1 MSAAL
6 LPLRTR
12 WPYARYVWLALVL
25 ITGLAYL
32 WGLDGVYI
40 PKFGDEMVYAHIAR
54 LTAESGHWLPL
65 QSDIP
70 NMRNTKPP
78 LLFWQAMVAGQWGA
92 DWRLAALRLPSVIYT
107 WATAILVALL
117 AARLWRARQA
127 PGQRQAGRT
136 EGFAN
141 DAAAS
146 SADSAGW
153 TCGCIAATVFLL
165 FFSTVRYNRT
175 YLTSGPETFWL
186 FGVMAAVA
194 WSPARMLA
202 SRLWFPLLAGVAIA
216 LGCLYKSF
224 VMAAPVGLALF
235 LCHWLAVPAGARP
248 HSRIRQLAVSTFTSG
263 MSVVLAVAL
272 FSLWLVIDPSPAD
285 VWREF
290 VMGEN
295 MGKVN
300 KGASYLAKALSGTDG
315 VWVILTACFSNA
327 GALLP
332 VVAGAAVAA
341 FRAARR
347 GDAMCQPEKVLWIWI
362 AALTLFFLVPSQ
374 RTTRYLVPAM
384 PAVAILVALY
394 WPRIHRAW
402 FTVTAAICVA
412 TIALLGIAAWGG
424 TRVTGDAALYSP
436 SYWAMLAV
444 MAAAGIASFT
454 SRRLTPAASLVT
466 ALGAFAALTGLYAPF
481 NAGPGH
487 FEPAVT
493 AQVKDR
499 PVAVANQFIGQSE
512 RYHFL
517 LPGVAVKPVE
527 GPVTRTDQDLS
538 RLFEVAP
545 LALVTRWPGDA
556 PCKACRI
563 LGSRWEPAARPGA
576 RALDAVLHPED
587 FWFAREYLVERT
599 AP

>member
-1 MSAAL
+1 MQGGNDRS
-6 LPLRTR
+6 
-12 WPYARYVWLALVL
+12 RYLWLALALV
-25 ITGLAYL
+25 TALAYL
-32 WGLDGVYI
+32 WGLDGIYI

-107 WATAILVALL
+107 WGTAVMVVLL
-117 AARLWRARQA
+117 AAKLWSERQA
-127 PGQRQAGRT
+127 AG
-136 EGFAN
+136 A
-141 DAAAS
+141 
-146 SADSAGW
+146 W
-153 TCGCIAATVFLL
+153 TAGCIAATVFLL

-194 WSPARMLA
+194 WAPARLLA
-202 SRLWFPLLAGVAIA
+202 SRLWFPLLAGIAIA
-216 LGCLYKSF
+216 VGCLYKSF
-224 VMAAPVGLALF
+224 VMAGPVGLALF
-235 LCHWLAVPAGARP
+235 LCHVLAVPAGARP
-248 HSRIRQLAVSTFTSG
+248 RTGLRHLAVSAFTSG
-263 MSVVLAVAL
+263 LSVALAVGV
-272 FSLWLVIDPSPAD
+272 FSLWLVIDPSPGD

-295 MGKVN
+295 MGKMN
-300 KGASYLAKALSGTDG
+300 KGTSYLAKALSGTDG
-315 VWVILTACFSNA
+315 VWVILTACLSNA

-332 VVAGAAVAA
+332 VVLGAAIAA
-341 FRAARR
+341 FLKVRSAAS
-347 GDAMCQPEKVLWIWI
+347 GDASRGPAMSQGEKVLWIWI

-394 WPRIHRAW
+394 WPRIHRGW
-402 FTVTAAICVA
+402 FMATAALSLA
-412 TIALLGIAAWGG
+412 TIAVLGIAAWGG
-424 TRVTGDAALYSP
+424 TRATGDAALYAP
-436 SYWAMLAV
+436 AFWAMLAF
-444 MAAAGIASFT
+444 MAVAGIAVFA
-454 SRRLTPAASLVT
+454 SRLLAPAASLVT

-481 NAGPGH
+481 NASLGQ
-487 FEPAVT
+487 FEPRVV
-493 AQVKDR
+493 AQLQGKL
-499 PVAVANQFIGQSE
+499 VAVANQFNGQSE
-512 RYHFL
+512 RYRFL

-527 GPVTRTDQDLS
+527 APATRTDQDLA
-538 RLFEVAP
+538 RLFAVAP

-556 PCKACRI
+556 PCQGCRVI
-563 LGSRWEPAARPGA
+563 ASRWEPASRPGG
-576 RALDAVLHPED
+576 RPLDALLHPGN
-587 FWFAREYLVERT
+587 FWFAREYLVERP

>member
-1 MSAAL
+1 VSAAVI
-6 LPLRTR
+6 PLR
-12 WPYARYVWLALVL
+12 AGHASHRYLWLALALVTAL
-25 ITGLAYL
+25 TYL
-32 WGLDGVYI
+32 WGLDGIYI

-107 WATAILVALL
+107 WATALMVALL
-117 AARLWRARQA
+117 AARLWGTRQA
-127 PGQRQAGRT
+127 SARPQDAGRG
-136 EGFAN
+136 ESASKP
-141 DAAAS
+141 DAPTASWIAA
-146 SADSAGW
+146 
-153 TCGCIAATVFLL
+153 CIAASVFLL

-194 WSPARMLA
+194 WAPARMLA
-202 SRLWFPLLAGVAIA
+202 SRLWFPLLAGIA
-216 LGCLYKSF
+216 MAVGCLYKSF
-224 VMAAPVGLALF
+224 VMAGPVGLALF

-248 HSRIRQLAVSTFTSG
+248 HGGIRQLAVSALTSG
-263 MSVVLAVAL
+263 VSVVLAVAL
-272 FSLWLVIDPSPAD
+272 FSLWLVIDPNPAD

-295 MGKVN
+295 MGKMN
-300 KGASYLAKALSGTDG
+300 KGASYLAKALSGSDG

-341 FRAARR
+341 FQVARR
-347 GDAMCQPEKVLWIWI
+347 GQAMGQGEKVLWFWI

-394 WPRIHRAW
+394 WQRIHRAW
-402 FTVTAAICVA
+402 FMATAALCVGTMA
-412 TIALLGIAAWGG
+412 VLGIAAWGG
-424 TRVTGDAALYSP
+424 TRATDDAALYSP
-436 SYWAMLAV
+436 AYWAMLAF
-444 MAAAGIASFT
+444 MAAAGIAACT
-454 SRRLTPAASLVT
+454 RKHLAPAASLVT

-481 NAGPGH
+481 NAALGH
-487 FEPAVT
+487 FEPALV
-493 AQVKDR
+493 AQLKDR

-512 RYHFL
+512 RYRFL
-517 LPGVAVKPVE
+517 LPGVSVKPVE
-527 GPVTRTDQDLS
+527 APVTRSEEDLS
-538 RLFEVAP
+538 RLLAVAP
-545 LALVTRWPGDA
+545 YALVTRWPGEP
-556 PCKACRI
+556 PCQACRV
-563 LGSRWEPAARPGA
+563 LGSRWEPAGRPGG
-576 RALDAVLHPED
+576 RAIDAVLHPQE
-587 FWFAREYLVERT
+587 FWFAREYIVERR

>member
-1 MSAAL
+1 M
-6 LPLRTR
+6 LPLRPKR
-12 WPYARYVWLALVL
+12 AGQGYLWVALVL
-25 ITGLAYL
+25 ITALAYL

-40 PKFGDEMVYAHIAR
+40 PRFGDEMVYAHIAR

-107 WATAILVALL
+107 WATALMVALL
-117 AARLWRARQA
+117 AARLWGARQA
-127 PGQRQAGRT
+127 SAQAQ
-136 EGFAN
+136 
-141 DAAAS
+141 DAG
-146 SADSAGW
+146 AGEIAGKPDAPTTGW
-153 TCGCIAATVFLL
+153 MTGCIAATVFLL

-194 WSPARMLA
+194 WAPSRMLA
-202 SRLWFPLLAGVAIA
+202 SRLWFPLLAAVAIA

-224 VMAAPVGLALF
+224 VMAGPVGLALF

-248 HSRIRQLAVSTFTSG
+248 NAGIRHLAVSALTSG
-263 MSVVLAVAL
+263 VSVVLAVAL

-300 KGASYLAKALSGTDG
+300 KGASYLAKALGGTDS

-332 VVAGAAVAA
+332 LVAGAAVAA
-341 FRAARR
+341 FQAARR
-347 GDAMCQPEKVLWIWI
+347 GQAMGQAEKVLWIWI

-384 PAVAILVALY
+384 PAVAIIVALY
-394 WPRIHRAW
+394 WPRIHRPW
-402 FTVTAAICVA
+402 FVATAALCVA
-412 TIALLGIAAWGG
+412 TMAVLGIAAWGG
-424 TRVTGDAALYSP
+424 TRATGDAALYSP
-436 SYWAMLAV
+436 AYWAMLAF
-444 MAAAGIASFT
+444 MAAAGIAAFT
-454 SRRLTPAASLVT
+454 SRRLARAASLVT

-481 NAGPGH
+481 NAALGH
-487 FEPAVT
+487 FEPAVV
-493 AQVKDR
+493 AQLKGR

-512 RYHFL
+512 RYRFL

-527 GPVTRTDQDLS
+527 SPATRSEQDLS
-538 RLFEVAP
+538 RLFAVAP
-545 LALVTRWPGDA
+545 LALVTRWPGDP
-556 PCKACRI
+556 PCQDCRV
-563 LGSRWEPAARPGA
+563 LGSRWEPAGRPGG
-576 RALDAVLHPED
+576 RAVDAVLHPQD
-587 FWFAREYLVERT
+587 FWFAREYIVERP